1 MNTEIKQIGNSVFTY
16 KVKGQVKHSTY
27 NIGKNHEAVGHSES
41 FTLGRKAKEYET
53 RTKLKKAFSYLWE
66 MRLQI
71 LVFGVLLSSSA
82 ISSVNGCISSQEC
95 HGGVFFILSEFL
107 QAGIAVSSV
116 GLFLSMVWYKAQM
129 DF

>member
-27 NIGKNHEAVGHSES
+27 NIGKNHEAVEHSES

-53 RTKLKKAFSYLWE
+53 KTKLKKAFNYLWE

-71 LVFGVLLSSSA
+71 LVFGVLLSST
-82 ISSVNGCISSQEC
+82 IMTNLNTCLSSIDC
-95 HGGVFFILSEFL
+95 HSGTFLLLSGFL
-107 QAGIAVSSV
+107 QSGIAVSSV
-116 GLFLSMVWYKAQM
+116 GLFISLVLCKAQM